1 MKYLTLA
8 VGLGLSAAAVLV
20 VPGSSATASIEQATV
35 VDRPHPV
42 ASKYL
47 RQRPVWKQCGDK
59 ELRTYCAKITAP
71 RDWANQY
78 SGNDIEIAVSKVAPA
93 KGRPSRVVFGNPGGP
108 GGAGLGMAPYLA
120 SQAPLAKDHLAV
132 GFDPRGTGDST
143 NVTCE
148 GAPGYTMDA
157 RDRDPWNLDL
167 IAEASQ
173 LSQPYCD
180 RQSRGL
186 LPYVTTAQT
195 VQDMDLIRQLLGFDK
210 IDYVG
215 YSGGTWLGAYYQ
227 TYFPGHVGRFV
238 LDSNTD
244 FTQPWIDTFVAQPE
258 AFERRFREDF
268 ATWAAKYDGML
279 KLGAS
284 PRNVIRTYERLR
296 AALKRQPAVEEFL
309 EASVKISYDQNTL
322 DEIVAG
328 DMYTK
333 KDFYSLALDMA
344 FLRDLSKAQSKGGP
358 QAAQR
363 KVDALPP
370 ARQHELVRRATRD
383 TIGLRPLGR
392 IVGVPD
398 NPPVGQDRAVQRD
411 SMRSATSRR
420 PLGDDAEQATFTA
433 VTCNDTPWPQGR
445 VYGDLLS
452 GRLGPRYPLLGWG
465 MNENPCFYWDR
476 PHLTMPQ
483 PTGDGLPTTLMVQA
497 AHDPATN
504 YSLAVSAHRRYAGS
518 RLLTVTREGD
528 HGIYG
533 GVNKCA
539 DKIINTFL
547 TTGKAPAE
555 DTSCAGEGI
564 PAPSPETVYGA
575 SAGQPVYGDDA
586 PLRRIAGFTKA
597 VSGYLH

>member
-20 VPGSSATASIEQATV
+20 VPGSGATASMQQATV

-42 ASKYL
+42 ANKYVK
-47 RQRPVWKQCGDK
+47 QRPAWTPCGDR

-78 SGNDIEIAVSKVAPA
+78 SGNDIQIAVSKVAPA
-93 KGRPSRVVFGNPGGP
+93 KGKPSRVVFGNPGGP

-120 SQAPLAKDHLAV
+120 SQAALAKDHLTV
-132 GFDPRGTGDST
+132 GFDPRGTGDSS

-148 GAPGYTMDA
+148 GSPGFSMDA

-167 IAEASQ
+167 IAEAAR

-180 RQSRGL
+180 RVSRGL
-186 LPYVTTAQT
+186 LPYVNTAQT
-195 VQDMDLIRQLLGFDK
+195 VQDMDLIRHLLGFDK

-227 TYFPGHVGRFV
+227 TYFPQHVGRFV

-244 FTQPWIDTFVAQPE
+244 FTQPWITTFTAQPQ

-268 ATWAAKYDGML
+268 APWAAKYED
-279 KLGAS
+279 KLHLGRS
-284 PRNVIRTYERLR
+284 PSAVIRTYERLR
-296 AALKRQPAVEEFL
+296 AALKKQPAVEEFL
-309 EASVKISYDQNTL
+309 DGSVKISYDQNTL
-322 DEIVAG
+322 DNIVSG

-333 KDFYSLALDMA
+333 LDFYSLAIDLA
-344 FLRDLSKAQSKGGP
+344 FLRDLSAAQTKGGA

-363 KVDALPP
+363 KVDALSP
-370 ARQHELVRRATRD
+370 ARQHELVHRANRGTV
-383 TIGLRPLGR
+383 GLRSLGR
-392 IVGVPD
+392 LV
-398 NPPVGQDRAVQRD
+398 
-411 SMRSATSRR
+411 
-420 PLGDDAEQATFTA
+420 GDDAESATFTA

-445 VYGDLLS
+445 EYGEQLA
-452 GRLGPRYPLLGWG
+452 GRLGPHYPLLGWT
-465 MNENPCFYWDR
+465 MSENPCFYWDR
-476 PHLTMPQ
+476 PDLTMPT
-483 PTGDGLPTTLMVQA
+483 PTGQGLPTTLMVQSV
-497 AHDPATN
+497 HDPATN
-504 YSLAVSAHRRYAGS
+504 YGLAVAAHHRYAGS

-528 HGIYG
+528 HGVYG

-539 DKIINTFL
+539 DKIINLFL
-547 TTGKAPAE
+547 TTGTAPAK
-555 DTSCAGEGI
+555 DTSCVGGGI
-564 PAPSPETVYGA
+564 PAPAMPELEDGTR
-575 SAGQPVYGDDA
+575 AGYSEGA
-586 PLRRIAGFTKA
+586 PLRRIAGFTKS